1 MSRITLATIA
11 QEVGLSKATVSRVL
25 SGQAA
30 KHKIRPETEQMVFD
44 SAKRLGYSYKHKLF
58 KPEALRSQ
66 TLGLV
71 VPDMSHYFLAQ
82 LARTIVVK
90 AKESG
95 LRVLVMDSMEDTQ
108 TEVDALQ
115 SLLER
120 DIDGLLILPV
130 GKEWEHI
137 QQLAHRGAPLV
148 VIDRVV
154 PGIDCHSV
162 GVDNYQGTF
171 DAVDYLI
178 ERGHRRIA
186 CLQRLPHSW
195 INEQRLRGYREAHH
209 QRGLAIDESLIMGEQ
224 FGQRNGYL
232 ETKKLLQREDRPTAI
247 FALSHLVTLGAL
259 RALTE
264 HGLTVPEDM
273 SLIGFDDLPNS
284 EYYAHHIT
292 MVTQP
297 ITEMALAA
305 VDLLLD
311 EMNSQT
317 RKPAMSVRL
326 PTQLVRR
333 NSVKILNVNG

>member
-1 MSRITLATIA
+1 MPRVTLANIA

-30 KHKIRPETEQMVFD
+30 KHKIRPETEQMVFE
-44 SAKRLGYSYKHKLF
+44 SAKRLGYTHKHKLF
-58 KPEALRSQ
+58 KPDALRSQ
-66 TLGLV
+66 TLGLI
-71 VPDMSHYFLAQ
+71 VPDLSHHFLAQ
-82 LARTIVVK
+82 LARTILVK
-90 AKESG
+90 ASENG
-95 LRVLVMDSMEDTQ
+95 LRVLIMDSMEDTRA
-108 TEVDALQ
+108 EVDAVQ
-115 SLLER
+115 SLLDR
-120 DIDGLLILPV
+120 DIDGLVILPV

-137 QQLAHRGAPLV
+137 QQLAHRGSPLV
-148 VIDRVV
+148 LIDRVA
-154 PGIDCHSV
+154 PDIDCHSV

-178 ERGHRRIA
+178 ERGHQRIA

-195 INEQRLRGYREAHH
+195 INEQRLRGYREAH
-209 QRGLAIDESLIMGEQ
+209 QKRGLAIDESLIMGEQ

-232 ETKKLLQREDRPTAI
+232 ETKKLLQRKDHPTAI

-264 HGLTVPEDM
+264 HGLTVPDDM

-284 EYYAHHIT
+284 EYFAHPIS

-297 ITEMALAA
+297 ITEMAVAA

-317 RKPAMSVRL
+317 RKPAMTVQL
-326 PTQLVRR
+326 PTHLVRR
-333 NSVKILNVNG
+333 NSVKILNVKN